1 MKYTDFIIKTLKLIL
16 IKNGRYNNLQLERAY
31 ICGNEYLNLRIN
43 NAKDLICAVNVEEDR
58 YIIDVLHGT
67 NISNSEL
74 MELSDYELYIL
85 KEELTNVVNGTHKEY
100 FLQEYISS
108 LRNDFEEIFCFD
120 IYDIR
125 KLITILEDE
134 AEKELN
140 IDELKDTVF
149 EMLFYGTY

>member
-1 MKYTDFIIKTLKLIL
+1 
-16 IKNGRYNNLQLERAY
+16 
-31 ICGNEYLNLRIN
+31 
-43 NAKDLICAVNVEEDR
+43 
-58 YIIDVLHGT
+58 
-67 NISNSEL
+67 